1 MGKIIFRFWLVNVLI
16 SVALFV
22 LYRLVIA
29 ETDTAATG
37 FLETIIVILDIIVN
51 LGFST
56 IYLFAVILCS
66 LLFFLNHIEKI
77 RRNKGLSFLTFSG
90 IPAVCLILLIIYIL
104 VGFYRYHMVLDPLKM
119 LLLFSVIYLAST
131 ILEFILFR
139 KIIKKQQAGP
149 KVQQ

>member
-77 RRNKGLSFLTFSG
+77 RLNKGLSFLTFSG

-104 VGFYRYHMVLDPLKM
+104 VGFYKYHMVLDPLKM

-139 KIIKKQQAGP
+139 KIIKKQQADP
-149 KVQQ
+149 KVQ

>member
-16 SVALFV
+16 SVALFI

-139 KIIKKQQAGP
+139 KIIEKQQADP

>member
-1 MGKIIFRFWLVNVLI
+1 MGKIIFRFWLVNILI

-37 FLETIIVILDIIVN
+37 FLETIMVILDIIVN

-104 VGFYRYHMVLDPLKM
+104 VGFYKYHMVLDPLKM

-139 KIIKKQQAGP
+139 KIIKKQQADP
-149 KVQQ
+149 KVQ

>member
-16 SVALFV
+16 SVALFI

-77 RRNKGLSFLTFSG
+77 RRNKALSFLTFSG
-90 IPAVCLILLIIYIL
+90 IPAVCLVLLIIYIL
-104 VGFYRYHMVLDPLKM
+104 VGFYKYQMVLDPLKM

-139 KIIKKQQAGP
+139 KIIKK
-149 KVQQ
+149 

>member
-16 SVALFV
+16 SVALFI

-77 RRNKGLSFLTFSG
+77 RRNKALSFLTFSG
-90 IPAVCLILLIIYIL
+90 IPAVCLVLLIIYIL
-104 VGFYRYHMVLDPLKM
+104 VGFYKYQMVLDPLKM

>member
-37 FLETIIVILDIIVN
+37 FLETIIVIVN

-104 VGFYRYHMVLDPLKM
+104 VGFYKYHMVLDPLKM

-139 KIIKKQQAGP
+139 KIIKKQQADP
-149 KVQQ
+149 KVQ

>member
-1 MGKIIFRFWLVNVLI
+1 MGKSIFRFWLVNVLI
-16 SVALFV
+16 SVALFI

-139 KIIKKQQAGP
+139 KIIEKQQADP

>member
-56 IYLFAVILCS
+56 IYLFAVTLCS

-77 RRNKGLSFLTFSG
+77 RRNKALSFLTFSG
-90 IPAVCLILLIIYIL
+90 IPAVCLVLLIIYIL
-104 VGFYRYHMVLDPLKM
+104 VGFYKYQMVLDPLKM
-119 LLLFSVIYLAST
+119 LLLFSIIYLAST
-131 ILEFILFR
+131 ILEFILFQ

>member
-77 RRNKGLSFLTFSG
+77 RRNKALSFLTFSG

-139 KIIKKQQAGP
+139 KIIEKQQADP

>member
-37 FLETIIVILDIIVN
+37 FLETIMVILDIIVN

-77 RRNKGLSFLTFSG
+77 RCNKGLSFLTFSG

-104 VGFYRYHMVLDPLKM
+104 VGFYKYHMVLDPLKM

-139 KIIKKQQAGP
+139 KIIKKQQADP
-149 KVQQ
+149 KVQ

>member
-1 MGKIIFRFWLVNVLI
+1 MSRYLYCTDLLSQRRIRLLREVSRQASLFWIILSIRVFKQ
-16 SVALFV
+16 
-22 LYRLVIA
+22 
-29 ETDTAATG
+29 
-37 FLETIIVILDIIVN
+37 
-51 LGFST
+51 
-56 IYLFAVILCS
+56 CS

-104 VGFYRYHMVLDPLKM
+104 VGFYKYHMVLDPLKM

-139 KIIKKQQAGP
+139 KIIKKQQADP
-149 KVQQ
+149 KVQ

>member
-16 SVALFV
+16 SVALFI

-104 VGFYRYHMVLDPLKM
+104 VGFYKYHMVLDPLKM

-139 KIIKKQQAGP
+139 KIIKKQQADP
-149 KVQQ
+149 KVQ

>member
-104 VGFYRYHMVLDPLKM
+104 VGFYKYHMVLDPLKM

-139 KIIKKQQAGP
+139 KIIKKQQADP
-149 KVQQ
+149 KVQ

>member
-16 SVALFV
+16 SVALFI

-29 ETDTAATG
+29 EPDTAATG

-104 VGFYRYHMVLDPLKM
+104 VEFYRYHMVLDPLKM

-139 KIIKKQQAGP
+139 KIIEKQQADP

>member
-37 FLETIIVILDIIVN
+37 FLETIMVILDIIVN

-104 VGFYRYHMVLDPLKM
+104 VGFYKYHMVLDPLKM

-139 KIIKKQQAGP
+139 KIIKKQQADP
-149 KVQQ
+149 KVQ

>member
-16 SVALFV
+16 SFALFI

-56 IYLFAVILCS
+56 IYLFAVTLCS

-77 RRNKGLSFLTFSG
+77 RRNKALSFLTFSG
-90 IPAVCLILLIIYIL
+90 IPAVCLVLLIIYIL
-104 VGFYRYHMVLDPLKM
+104 VGFYKYHMVLDPLKM
-119 LLLFSVIYLAST
+119 LLLFSIIYLAST

>member
-104 VGFYRYHMVLDPLKM
+104 VGFYKYHMVLDPLKM

-139 KIIKKQQAGP
+139 KIIEKQQADP

>member
-139 KIIKKQQAGP
+139 KIIEKQQADP

>member
-139 KIIKKQQAGP
+139 KIIKKQQADP
-149 KVQQ
+149 KVQ

>member
-77 RRNKGLSFLTFSG
+77 RRNKALSFLTFSG

-104 VGFYRYHMVLDPLKM
+104 VGFYKYHMVLDPLKM

-139 KIIKKQQAGP
+139 KIIEKQQADP

>member
-16 SVALFV
+16 SVALFI

-77 RRNKGLSFLTFSG
+77 RRNRALSFLTFSG

-104 VGFYRYHMVLDPLKM
+104 VGFYKYHMVLDPLKM

-139 KIIKKQQAGP
+139 KIIEKQQADP

>member
-104 VGFYRYHMVLDPLKM
+104 VGFYKYHMVLDPLKI

-139 KIIKKQQAGP
+139 KIIKKQQADP
-149 KVQQ
+149 KVQ

>member
-51 LGFST
+51 LVFST

-139 KIIKKQQAGP
+139 KIIEKQQADP

>member
-90 IPAVCLILLIIYIL
+90 IPAVCLVLLIIYIL
-104 VGFYRYHMVLDPLKM
+104 VGFYKYQMVLDPLKM